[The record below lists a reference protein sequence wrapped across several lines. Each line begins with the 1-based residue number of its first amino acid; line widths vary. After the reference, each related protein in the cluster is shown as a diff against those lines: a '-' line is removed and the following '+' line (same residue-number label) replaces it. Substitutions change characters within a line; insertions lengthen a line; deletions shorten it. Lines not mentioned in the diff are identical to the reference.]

1 MSVSR
6 SNGSSRVTVVTV
18 THHSEAVIESCLRS
32 IGKLP
37 LVVVDNASDDNT
49 CDRVQR
55 TAPHALLICNA
66 RGVGYGNG
74 ANQGLAKVSS
84 EFALLL
90 NPDAVV
96 WPGAIESLIQAAD
109 RWPQVSLFGPVV
121 YAANG
126 KIEPSHNVRL
136 WDRRRYGPR
145 KNESFIVG
153 DTSVQHLSGAVVL
166 VRMAA
171 VNQIGGFD
179 PRIFLYY
186 EDDDFCLRLTRAGHR
201 LMLVPTA
208 TVFHVGG
215 GSVRPSAHYYWEK
228 FWHMAWSRLYFEQ
241 KWRGRRAMLILA
253 WCQFMEALVKAMA
266 HLVAFN
272 RMKLWRDVARLCGT
286 VAYLLGFPAL
296 KVRS

>member
-1 MSVSR
+1 
-6 SNGSSRVTVVTV
+6 VVTV

-37 LVVVDNASDDNT
+37 VVVVDNASDDGT
-49 CDRVQR
+49 CERAQQ
-55 TAPHALLICNA
+55 TAPHALLIRNA

-74 ANQGLAKVSS
+74 ANQGLAKVAT

-96 WPGAIESLIQAAD
+96 QPGAIDSLLQAAD
-109 RWPQVSLFGPVV
+109 RWPEASLFGPLI

-126 KIEPSHNVRL
+126 RIEPSHNVRL

-145 KNESFIVG
+145 QNESSFVG

-171 VNQIGGFD
+171 INQIGGFD
-179 PRIFLYY
+179 PHIFLYY
-186 EDDDFCLRLTRAGHR
+186 EDDDFCLRLIRAGHK
-201 LMLVPTA
+201 LLLVPTA
-208 TVFHVGG
+208 TVSHVGG

-241 KWRGRRAMLILA
+241 KWRGRRAMLTLA
-253 WCQFMEALVKAMA
+253 CGQFIGTLGKAVA
-266 HLVAFN
+266 HLVVLN
-272 RMKLWRDVARLCGT
+272 RMKLWRDLARLCGT
-286 VAYLLGFPAL
+286 IGYLLGIPAL